1 MNKDI
6 KKVLKQ
12 AKKQGWELHR
22 KNKHYIYKHRV
33 SGNIVTVS
41 GTASNRNAARNIR
54 KDFINNM

>member
-22 KNKHYIYKHRV
+22 KNKHYIYKHKNGGV
-33 SGNIVTVS
+33 VTVS
-41 GTASNRNAARNIR
+41 GTTANQHTIKNIR